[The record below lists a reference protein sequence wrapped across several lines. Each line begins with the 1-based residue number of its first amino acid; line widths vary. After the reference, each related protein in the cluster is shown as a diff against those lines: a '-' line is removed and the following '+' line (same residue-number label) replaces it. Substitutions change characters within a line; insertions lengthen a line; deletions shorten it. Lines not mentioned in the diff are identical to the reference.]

1 MRVVFD
7 TNILVLSLLGDPAT
21 AIVQAA
27 FTGVPVK
34 SLAFYYSEATLSEYQ
49 NVLGPEGLASKDS
62 TIYHRERTANLL
74 SRVETLGYLVHPTI
88 SLDVCSHEP
97 DNRFLECAV
106 TAGTDYLV
114 TVNTRH
120 FPSVYRGVETILPH
134 QFYNLLFSD

>member
-7 TNILVLSLLGDPAT
+7 TNILVLYLLGDPAT
-21 AIVQAA
+21 AIMEAA
-27 FTGVPVK
+27 FTGFPVERL
-34 SLAFYYSEATLSEYQ
+34 SFFYSEAMLTEYRDVLAEVTSEDP
-49 NVLGPEGLASKDS
+49 VTFSPERASHLLAG
-62 TIYHRERTANLL
+62 IAAFGH
-74 SRVETLGYLVHPTI
+74 LVHPTI
-88 SLDVCSHEP
+88 TLDICSHEP

-106 TAGTDYLV
+106 TVGADYLV

>member
-21 AIVQAA
+21 AILQAA

-34 SLAFYYSEATLSEYQ
+34 SLAFYYSEATLGEYQ
-49 NVLGPEGLASKDS
+49 NVLGPEGITAKDPL
-62 TIYHRERTANLL
+62 IYHPKRTANLL
-74 SRVETLGYLVHPTI
+74 SQVRDLGHLVHPTI
-88 SLDVCSHEP
+88 ALDLCSHEP

-106 TAGTDYLV
+106 TADADYLV

-120 FPSVYRGVETILPH
+120 FPPSYGGVEIVPPH
-134 QFYNLLFSD
+134 HFYNLLFSD